1 MPKRPQP
8 DPPDPKNIT
17 KTLHCQFFDFCDFCK
32 YRSQDARKSSTQH
45 PKWRPDGHFETNLDR
60 LGAILDPSWRPKTSQ
75 AAPRSRQDAPTSR
88 QDQAKTP
95 QDITTAPQGRQKQD
109 LGWVWEGFCYDF
121 LQFFLTFI
129 LCIVLGTSLPKV
141 AYLSRSFRSMPSQVS
156 HALATKTEPRRAQD
170 GSKMRI
176 LAHLRHLCANMLPRS
191 SQLEAQIAQDGRT
204 CSENR

>member
-1 MPKRPQP
+1 MRENRQHSTPNGVRMVILRP
-8 DPPDPKNIT
+8 T
-17 KTLHCQFFDFCDFCK
+17 WTV
-32 YRSQDARKSSTQH
+32 
-45 PKWRPDGHFETNLDR
+45 WG
-60 LGAILDPSWRPKTSQ
+60 PSWIQVGAPRRPK

-141 AYLSRSFRSMPSQVS
+141 AYLSRSFHSMPNQVS
-156 HALATKTEPRRAQD
+156 HLATKTEPRRAQD
-170 GSKMRI
+170 GAKTFV
-176 LAHLRHLCANMLPRS
+176 LARLCHLRANMFKRFP
-191 SQLEAQIAQDGRT
+191 T
-204 CSENR
+204 